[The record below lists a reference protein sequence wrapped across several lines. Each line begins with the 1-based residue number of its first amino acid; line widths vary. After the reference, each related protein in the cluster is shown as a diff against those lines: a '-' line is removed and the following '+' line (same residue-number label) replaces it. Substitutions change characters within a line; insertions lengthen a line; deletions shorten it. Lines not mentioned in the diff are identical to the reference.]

1 MKLRLEGAAGKAF
14 AFCSDAPRNLDQ
26 IHTHLKEKGETV
38 ERTELESIF
47 KDLEDQRLVYS
58 ERGKY
63 LNLALPH
70 NSNL

>member
-1 MKLRLEGAAGKAF
+1 
-14 AFCSDAPRNLDQ
+14 LDQ
-26 IHTHLKEKGETV
+26 IHAHLKEKGQPV
-38 ERTELESIF
+38 KSAELESIL
-47 KDLEDQRLVYS
+47 KDLEGQRLMYS